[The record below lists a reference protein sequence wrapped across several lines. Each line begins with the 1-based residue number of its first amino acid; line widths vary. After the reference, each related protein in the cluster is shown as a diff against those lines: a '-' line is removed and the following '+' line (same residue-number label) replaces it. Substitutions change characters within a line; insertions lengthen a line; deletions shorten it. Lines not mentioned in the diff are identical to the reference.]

1 MNCKFCNAQIE
12 DDAVVCPACNG
23 DLTAQP
29 EEETA
34 AVEVIGEEIADEK
47 TVAEVAAAAEEVPEQ
62 LPAKKLSTRV
72 IAIVCSIVLV
82 LGLGVGI
89 WYGIHGGFVLKSAF
103 GNDDVYVKEAYT
115 VRAEEA
121 EKHADTVIARVGNKT
136 LTNRQLQVY
145 YWMEVVS
152 FVQQNSYYL
161 SAYGLD
167 ITKPLSEQL
176 LPTGDM
182 TWEQFFIDGAL
193 NNWHY
198 YQSLEIEA
206 EKNGYTLSQQLQ
218 TEMVSLRSALSESAT
233 MYGFATPDEM
243 LQADIGK
250 TANAQLYLDY
260 VELYYGGV
268 EYFSTIYDQM
278 DPSREEVENYYNL
291 HGDEVESTYGVNKES
306 GKLIDV
312 RHVLVS
318 VKTTGTDENGN
329 AVSTEADWAACLA
342 DAQKILDSWKEGAA
356 TEESFALLANTFS
369 TDPGSNTT
377 GGLYSYVYE
386 GQMVKN
392 FNDWCFDDAR
402 RSGDT
407 GIVQSDFGYHVMYFV
422 QGEEGWLRRSEQML
436 IEDTCTQ
443 LLADILEKTP
453 LKVNYKDIVLCEFSL
468 Y

>member
-1 MNCKFCNAQIE
+1 
-12 DDAVVCPACNG
+12 
-23 DLTAQP
+23 
-29 EEETA
+29 
-34 AVEVIGEEIADEK
+34 
-47 TVAEVAAAAEEVPEQ
+47 
-62 LPAKKLSTRV
+62 
-72 IAIVCSIVLV
+72 
-82 LGLGVGI
+82 
-89 WYGIHGGFVLKSAF
+89 
-103 GNDDVYVKEAYT
+103 
-115 VRAEEA
+115 
-121 EKHADTVIARVGNKT
+121 
-136 LTNRQLQVY
+136 
-145 YWMEVVS
+145 
-152 FVQQNSYYL
+152 
-161 SAYGLD
+161 
-167 ITKPLSEQL
+167 
-176 LPTGDM
+176 
-182 TWEQFFIDGAL
+182 
-193 NNWHY
+193 
-198 YQSLEIEA
+198 
-206 EKNGYTLSQQLQ
+206 
-218 TEMVSLRSALSESAT
+218 
-233 MYGFATPDEM
+233 
-243 LQADIGK
+243 
-250 TANAQLYLDY
+250 

-329 AVSTEADWAACLA
+329 AVSTEEDWAACLA

-436 IEDTCTQ
+436 IEECSHFNDDQMKMFLESDLCQQLITEGKMRKNTIVILSKKDDQARRRKMVAMQMAKDAKDPLWDKLKKNRVIERQ
-443 LLADILEKTP
+443 LLGKIMKKYGSKADRTA
-453 LKVNYKDIVLCEFSL
+453 KVQQKDWIKNRMPANFGKFGGDTRISHDAPAK
-468 Y
+468 